1 MDLDPEA
8 ASPYNDRG
16 FAYATKGEFDN
27 AIADYNK
34 VIELDPNDAM
44 AYNNRGIAHSLK
56 GELENAIA
64 DFDKAIELDPNYTD
78 AYINRGATYAD
89 KGELDKAI
97 ADFDKAIELDPEKLE
112 AYFSRAFTYLD
123 LGEYQ
128 QAIENFKSVLPLAT
142 HDLLANIYGNLGWTY
157 YLMAEYD
164 LSIEASTT
172 GIEIDPTQAWSQ
184 YNLGLTYLASGSY
197 AQAEAEYAR
206 AIETTISE
214 NSIEVAMEDLAALIA
229 ANPEVEEAE
238 TILEM
243 LEQAKTEFGH

>member
-1 MDLDPEA
+1 M
-8 ASPYNDRG
+8 SCSQ
-16 FAYATKGEFDN
+16 KGEFD
-27 AIADYNK
+27 
-34 VIELDPNDAM
+34 
-44 AYNNRGIAHSLK
+44 
-56 GELENAIA
+56 NAIA
-64 DFDKAIELDPNYTD
+64 DFDKAIELDPDYVW
-78 AYINRGATYAD
+78 AYCG
-89 KGELDKAI
+89 
-97 ADFDKAIELDPEKLE
+97 
-112 AYFSRAFTYLD
+112 RAFTYLD

-172 GIEIDPTQAWSQ
+172 GIEIDPTQAWIR

-206 AIETTISE
+206 AIETTISK
-214 NSIEVAMEDLAALIA
+214 NSIEAAMEDLAALIA
-229 ANPEVEEAE
+229 ANPEAEEAE
-238 TILEM
+238 RILEM